1 MKRRISSEDRRS
13 PSPDPR
19 AVVEKLDDD
28 HNSVEND
35 SAEDDRPSQ
44 PRMQGRESPQ
54 TVHIYQQYAELVPL
68 PGWGEGLISSDPV
81 PLSDWYEGFNFRDPA
96 PLSEWDEGFIF
107 GEYEFAY
114 YEEGVTEFIF
124 DRDHFFN
131 ESPRSIAGYLS
142 QTESSELSDSEPE
155 LDDFFDDLQNERRI
169 RLGGVP
175 QKYLERIREQ
185 LTKNTILNSISVR
198 ANDVR
203 SDYDVERYGPG
214 ENILLPMILQLIFE
228 KDKIKNLELKDLMP
242 GCLRDVKNEILSLNG
257 CITALKLE
265 RFDDFQIP
273 DIVEHRCEIEADAD
287 IIIELLSTNKTIRRF
302 DLDYFFSRERLVQLA
317 AIMKADKVITH
328 FTLRSFCWEEF
339 VSDYERATSSVSDS
353 KDGVGPFVHF
363 IRSLEENTTITS
375 LAFRAD
381 VDRNS
386 ESLRKEKQAL
396 AQLISRN
403 KFITELKAQSFKW
416 QDEDCRFL
424 AAALKENTT
433 LIKLDLRDM
442 RPKEDRSFAA
452 LAEGLEENNSL
463 QSIWLCSG
471 ELTDK
476 NMAMFAKIL
485 EKNTTLLEINGRS
498 RGLAKVER
506 SFRKPPML
514 SLDYL
519 KWLRRSNPDEYAVVM
534 GLSRNRLLLQAN
546 AAALG
551 ATMMLGF
558 QENQPGALPFL
569 NGDVTQQIAHAVINH
584 LPADEAERVLGEMRL
599 RHMTQS

>member
-1 MKRRISSEDRRS
+1 MKRRISSEDSRS

-19 AVVEKLDDD
+19 AVVEQLNNE
-28 HNSVEND
+28 HHLEEND
-35 SAEDDRPSQ
+35 RAEDDRPSQ

-54 TVHIYQQYAELVPL
+54 TLHIYQQHADLVPL

-81 PLSDWYEGFNFRDPA
+81 PLSGWYEDFTFSDPA
-96 PLSEWDEGFIF
+96 PLSSWDEDSIF
-107 GEYEFAY
+107 GEHEFAY
-114 YEEGVTEFIF
+114 YEEGVAELIF

-131 ESPRSIAGYLS
+131 ESPSSIAGYLS

-155 LDDFFDDLQNERRI
+155 LDDFFDDLQNKRRI

-175 QKYLERIREQ
+175 QKYLERVREQ
-185 LTKNTILNSISVR
+185 LTKNAVLNSISVR

-203 SDYDVERYGPG
+203 PDYDFERYGPG

-228 KDKIKNLELKDLMP
+228 KDQIKNVDLKDLMP
-242 GCLRDVKNEILSLNG
+242 GCLRDVKNEILRLNG
-257 CITALKLE
+257 CITALKIE
-265 RFDDFQIP
+265 RFYDFNIS
-273 DIVEHRCEIEADAD
+273 DIVEHRREIEADVD
-287 IIIELLSTNKTIRRF
+287 IIIDLLSTNKTIRRF
-302 DLDYFFSRERLVQLA
+302 DLAYFFSRERLLQLA

-328 FTLRSFCWEEF
+328 FTLRSFCWEKF
-339 VSDYERATSSVSDS
+339 VLKYDRATSSVSDS
-353 KDGVGPFVHF
+353 KDEVGPFVQF

-386 ESLRKEKQAL
+386 ESLRNEKQAL
-396 AQLISRN
+396 VQLISRN
-403 KFITELKAQSFKW
+403 KVITELKAQSFKW

-424 AAALKENTT
+424 AEALKENTT
-433 LIKLDLRDM
+433 LIKLDLRDI
-442 RPKEDRSFAA
+442 RPEEDRSFAA

-463 QSIWLCSG
+463 QSIWLCG
-471 ELTDK
+471 DELAGK

-498 RGLAKVER
+498 MGWSKLER
-506 SFRKPPML
+506 SLRNPPEL